1 MIRRPPRSTRT
12 DTLFPYTTL
21 FRSPTLWRFAGKDIV
36 LTQTAK
42 SHFLRSGYAIAWG
55 EVPCA
60 TVFLVG
66 NVGFANPRGHSLVLF
81 LYWFVE
87 ICIQLMLI
95 WTAPFLVP
103 AVRRWPSRDAF
114 VFGLAF
120 LAAAMAARFAMPL
133 LWPMIGGPQQ
143 SLEST
148 LSQPRF
154 IVVAIRSEEHTSE
167 L

>member
-1 MIRRPPRSTRT
+1 MRIS
-12 DTLFPYTTL
+12 DWSSDVCSSDL
-21 FRSPTLWRFAGKDIV
+21 AGKDIV

-95 WTAPFLVP
+95 WTAPFQ
-103 AVRRWPSRDAF
+103 
-114 VFGLAF
+114 
-120 LAAAMAARFAMPL
+120 
-133 LWPMIGGPQQ
+133 IGRASCRERVCQY
-143 SLEST
+143 
-148 LSQPRF
+148 
-154 IVVAIRSEEHTSE
+154 V
-167 L
+167 